1 MRRTAALFS
10 TVLLGAAAAIVAP
23 AATAQAAPTAQAAQ
37 AVPAGQAGAEVLA
50 GTCYAYT
57 SGWNAY
63 GQCSGIDPLQTWY
76 VTATC
81 QYLSNGHPYNRF
93 VSSYSWV
100 GDGSV
105 SLSCSVNETAMAAGV
120 IAGPK
125 LPPQPAGPIGQISG
139 YAGKCVDVKGA
150 SSADRTPVQIY
161 DCNGTNAQQW
171 KIAVDGTVRALN
183 KCLDVTGAATA
194 NGTKVQLF
202 TCNGTGAQQWQ
213 VRADG
218 SILNPQSGRCLDN
231 LGFVATNGNQLG
243 IWDCNGADNQ
253 IWHVPS

>member
-23 AATAQAAPTAQAAQ
+23 AATAQAAPTAPTAQAA
-37 AVPAGQAGAEVLA
+37 PAGAEVLA

-76 VTATC
+76 ITATC
-81 QYLSNGHPYNRF
+81 QYLSNGHPFNRF

-105 SLSCSVNETAMAAGV
+105 SLSCNVNETAMAAGV

-231 LGFVATNGNQLG
+231 LGFVATSGNQLG

-253 IWHVPS
+253 IWHVPA